1 MPKMAFHLQGMREFM
16 DGIST
21 KGSIDKQGAAKLL
34 KAVEDA
40 HNKRAKANR
49 ELGQAMRAAAE
60 LRVAGAESPDQIGAA
75 ISKYI
80 QDVNCW

>member
-1 MPKMAFHLQGMREFM
+1 M
-16 DGIST
+16 DGISR
-21 KGSIDKQGAAKLL
+21 KGAIDGQTATKLL

-40 HNKRAKANR
+40 HNKRAEANR

-60 LRVAGAESPDQIGAA
+60 LRIAGAESPDQIGAA

-80 QDVNCW
+80 QDVSCW